1 MLRDAITYPWRRGGA
16 FILVPGTFV
25 LLALAVASW
34 APLLGLASTLIG
46 LGYFSA
52 FYFQII
58 ETTISG
64 RHTLPDWP
72 EFSDFYDDVVRPAL
86 QMIGIYIL
94 YRIIVYFF
102 AWLLMNTG
110 LLKVETLAWD
120 RLSGSWFP
128 FLFVIRP
135 GRALQMIFTET
146 GWLHHLDALVF
157 WLYLPMAVL
166 GVIFHGSLSGAMP
179 WRVLPAIS
187 RCWRVYVPGAACMW
201 AVHDVVSELQDFAV
215 KVPYLG
221 YLLVGML
228 MLCLLVMQARLTGCF
243 GAHYAHR
250 ITPPKPEP

>member
-1 MLRDAITYPWRRGGA
+1 
-16 FILVPGTFV
+16 
-25 LLALAVASW
+25 
-34 APLLGLASTLIG
+34 
-46 LGYFSA
+46 
-52 FYFQII
+52 
-58 ETTISG
+58 
-64 RHTLPDWP
+64 
-72 EFSDFYDDVVRPAL
+72 
-86 QMIGIYIL
+86 
-94 YRIIVYFF
+94 
-102 AWLLMNTG
+102 
-110 LLKVETLAWD
+110 
-120 RLSGSWFP
+120 
-128 FLFVIRP
+128 
-135 GRALQMIFTET
+135 MIFTET

-179 WRVLPAIS
+179 WRVLPAIF

-250 ITPPKPEP
+250 ITPPKPGP